1 MRPWN
6 FVEKLHYLYKCIFLL
21 LRSYNVHVM
30 YNLFF
35 YENIIVII
43 ISIKVQKRQALIP
56 FPRTGKRANLP
67 TIHKMEDSSVEEIP
81 EYLIGQPKM

>member
-1 MRPWN
+1 MS
-6 FVEKLHYLYKCIFLL
+6 CII
-21 LRSYNVHVM
+21 Y
-30 YNLFF
+30 FF
-35 YENIIVII
+35 YENIIIII